1 MPETIVVR
9 EGHGLPYSKGV
20 MAQSLTA
27 TGIGPERAFELARL
41 VERRLDARGAPTIG
55 VADLNV
61 LVEDV
66 LLAEEGERALARFRE
81 WQALDRLDRPLIV
94 LIAGTTGVGKS
105 TLATMLAHRLGM
117 TRVIATDVIRQ
128 VLRAIFSHDFAPA
141 VHYSA
146 FEAGMALDPRA
157 RTTGG
162 DPDLVGYLQQARA
175 VATAIE
181 AIVERACSER
191 TPMVV
196 EGVHLVPGA
205 LERRLRERCVAV
217 EALVVVSDEELHR
230 GHFSLRGGER
240 PADRYLARF
249 AEIRKLQDYL
259 AARAAAEGV
268 ATIENV
274 QVDEAL
280 ARVMDLVLAAAGR
293 ASAKEEP

>member
-1 MPETIVVR
+1 VAETIVVR

-20 MAQSLTA
+20 MAQALTA
-27 TGIGPERAFELARL
+27 TGIAPERAFELARAI
-41 VERRLDARGAPTIG
+41 ERRLDARALPTIG
-55 VADLNV
+55 ARELNALAEEV
-61 LVEDV
+61 LA
-66 LLAEEGERALARFRE
+66 AEEGERALARFRE
-81 WQALDRLDRPLIV
+81 WQRLDRLDRPLIV
-94 LIAGTTGVGKS
+94 LVSGTTGVGKS
-105 TLATMLAHRLGM
+105 TLATMLAHRLGI

-128 VLRAIFSHDFAPA
+128 VLRAIFSHEFMPA

-146 FEAGMALDPRA
+146 FEAGMAVEPQA
-157 RTTGG
+157 RGGGG

-181 AIVERACSER
+181 AIVERACDER

-196 EGVHLVPGA
+196 EGVHVVPGA
-205 LERRLRERCVAV
+205 LERELRDRCVAV

-249 AEIRKLQDYL
+249 EQIRKLQTHL
-259 AARAAAEGV
+259 AGRAAVAGV

-274 QVDEAL
+274 QLDEAL

-293 ASAKEEP
+293 VPAKEET